1 MMARIELPES
11 YFVAVPATVG
21 ATEEEMVAVERAD
34 GSVTEE
40 RIRVIEFSM
49 NEAMIRLYNVA
60 PAGLA

>member
-21 ATEEEMVAVERAD
+21 AKEEMVAVERAD